1 MNFCGHI
8 FSNRCE
14 CTLAMFSEIAENIWF
29 VFVIISEGVFN
40 LTVANILDSCFIL
53 VGI

>member
-14 CTLAMFSEIAENIWF
+14 CTLAMFSEITESIWF
-29 VFVIISEGVFN
+29 VFVISEGVLN